1 MEEIEF
7 FRSENV
13 SVTNARFMVGAK
25 TYAMNGVTS
34 VKKSAKTKSK
44 IMPIL
49 FVLAG
54 IVIFFA
60 TPSIT
65 ARIVA
70 SALVIIGIF
79 AYKAIRPEYSV
90 VLNSASGESQA
101 LASQDEKYIDTII
114 DALNQ
119 SIVHRG

>member
-7 FRSENV
+7 FRRENV
-13 SVTNARFMVGAK
+13 SVTNARFMVGSK

-34 VKKSAKTKSK
+34 VKKGEKTKSK
-44 IMPIL
+44 IIPIL
-49 FVLAG
+49 FVLTG
-54 IVIFFA
+54 VLLFFS
-60 TPSIT
+60 TPGIT
-65 ARIVA
+65 ARILA
-70 SALVIIGIF
+70 SALVIIGVF
-79 AYKAIRPEYSV
+79 AYKAIKPEYSV

-101 LASQDEKYIDTII
+101 LTSQHEKYIDMVI